1 MRGSSDN
8 SHSITSRGLY
18 WKKYGLVRSVLAY
31 EVVCCDYRE
40 LKSSGE
46 ALLQLVQLIRQLGV
60 SQQDRLQ
67 QFDVIVTGNRAYKP
81 DSYYFVDLKSGTK
94 NTFYSEAACKI
105 SNCSAALCYEYV
117 QSLDKKLNYV
127 HENQG
132 WHCFKQVFYKG

>member
-18 WKKYGLVRSVLAY
+18 WKKYGLMRSVLAY

-94 NTFYSEAACKI
+94 NTSKHKNLRIKTKFKVFYSEAACKI
-105 SNCSAALCYEYV
+105 SNCSAALC
-117 QSLDKKLNYV
+117 
-127 HENQG
+127 
-132 WHCFKQVFYKG
+132 